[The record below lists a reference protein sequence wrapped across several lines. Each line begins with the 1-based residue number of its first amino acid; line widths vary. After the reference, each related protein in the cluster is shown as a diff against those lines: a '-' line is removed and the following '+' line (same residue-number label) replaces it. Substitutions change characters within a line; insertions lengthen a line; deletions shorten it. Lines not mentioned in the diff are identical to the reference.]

1 MSNNFVCR
9 KGGVAKKT
17 NPSLGGSE
25 DRRVFRGRRLA
36 ELLKDDFW
44 RARLFY

>member
-1 MSNNFVCR
+1 MP
-9 KGGVAKKT
+9 AKAALQKKQT
-17 NPSLGGSE
+17 LLWGGSE
-25 DRRVFRGRRLA
+25 DGRVFRGRRLA